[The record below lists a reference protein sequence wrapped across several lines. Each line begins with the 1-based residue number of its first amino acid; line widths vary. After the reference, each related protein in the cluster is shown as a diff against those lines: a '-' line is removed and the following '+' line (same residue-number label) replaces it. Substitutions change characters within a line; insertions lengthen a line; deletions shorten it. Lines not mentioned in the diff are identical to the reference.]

1 MNLVHVSFFFEMGQ
15 QQSFGIQQEN
25 IGDLQEF
32 ITNKAFEE
40 MKVDTSFRHLTISEK
55 QLIDKTIL
63 RVMQTHRR
71 IETKLLAEGLY
82 NENILD
88 SLKW

>member
-1 MNLVHVSFFFEMGQ
+1 MGQ
-15 QQSFGIQQEN
+15 QESIGIQQEN
-25 IGDLQEF
+25 IAELQEF

-40 MKVDTSFRHLTISEK
+40 MKVDTSFRHLTYPEK

-71 IETKLLAEGLY
+71 IETKLLAEGFY
-82 NENILD
+82 NDDILD